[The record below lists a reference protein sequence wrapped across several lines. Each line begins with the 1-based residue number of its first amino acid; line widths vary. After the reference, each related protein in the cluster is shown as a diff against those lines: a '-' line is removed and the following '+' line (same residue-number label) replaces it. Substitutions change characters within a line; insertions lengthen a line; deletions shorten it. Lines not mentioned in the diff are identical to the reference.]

1 MDLFRN
7 RLSIGFDWYRRY
19 NTDMYTVGVS
29 LPSVYGTDAPKGN
42 NASLKTNGWELSV
55 GWRDSFELGG
65 KAFSYNVKAMVWDA
79 RTWVTE
85 YINPTGALGD

>member
-1 MDLFRN
+1 
-7 RLSIGFDWYRRY
+7 
-19 NTDMYTVGVS
+19 MYTVGVS

-79 RTWVTE
+79 RMGDR
-85 YINPTGALGD
+85 IHQPDGRTGRLLHEGK